1 MQSYGVVLSSATV
14 VAAALGLATNSLEL
28 SLGWSTYGWLI
39 LATVSGQLVGWL
51 LVAFCGPRL
60 PSDVGSALLLLTPI
74 GAVVLGALVLGERP
88 SALQLAG
95 CALVLV
101 ASYVGTTRR

>member
-1 MQSYGVVLSSATV
+1 
-14 VAAALGLATNSLEL
+14 
-28 SLGWSTYGWLI
+28 
-39 LATVSGQLVGWL
+39 
-51 LVAFCGPRL
+51 VAFCTPRL

-74 GAVVLGALVLGERP
+74 GAVVLGSWILAERP

-101 ASYVGTTRR
+101 ASYAGTARR